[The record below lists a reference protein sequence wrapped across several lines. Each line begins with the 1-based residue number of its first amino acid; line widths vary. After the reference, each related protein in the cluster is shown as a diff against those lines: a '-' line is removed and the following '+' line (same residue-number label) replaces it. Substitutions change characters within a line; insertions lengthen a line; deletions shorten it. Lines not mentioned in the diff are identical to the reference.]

1 MLSTFKETLIFVQI
15 PQKKN
20 SLISF
25 LFVFKGSYTK
35 LQTYKHN
42 SFQKQFLSERVSP
55 QH

>member
-1 MLSTFKETLIFVQI
+1 MLSKFKETLIFVHV

-35 LQTYKHN
+35 LQTYKNN
-42 SFQKQFLSERVSP
+42 SFQKEFLSKRVSP
-55 QH
+55 